1 MSNTSMQ
8 SQQPKFSVAI
18 TTKGYQNLI
27 NNTLGDPKRA
37 QRFVAAITSAVAVN
51 PQLQDCDAGSILAG
65 GLLGESLGL
74 SPSPQL
80 GQYYLVPFKQ
90 KAKYDRSGHL
100 IAPECLKA
108 QFVLGYKGYIQLAIK
123 SGYYKKLNVLEI
135 KEGELQ
141 GFDPLNEV
149 IDCVIIE
156 DYAAREKA
164 ETIGY
169 YAMFEYTNGFKK
181 AMYWSKAKMISHAD
195 KYSQAFSKDAVKA
208 RDPKYNKVSFAD
220 FEAGKVK
227 ESDMW
232 LYSSFW
238 YKDFDG
244 MAYKTMLRQLISK
257 WGIMSIDMQTA
268 MNKDMAAIHDDGS
281 IDYVDGFA
289 DSGEAPP
296 TADGNTIDIDP
307 ATGEVLG
314 EAVDDAP
321 LPAPEATDAADPA
334 GFFD

>member
-108 QFVLGYKGYIQLAIK
+108 QFILGYKGYIQLAIK

-141 GFDPLNEV
+141 GFDPLNEL

-156 DYAAREKA
+156 DYVAREKA

-169 YAMFEYTNGFKK
+169 YAMFEYLNGFRK
-181 AMYWSKAKMISHAD
+181 AIYWSKEKMLTHAD
-195 KYSQAFSKDAVKA
+195 TYSQAFSADAYRKLLA
-208 RDPKYNKVSFAD
+208 GEIAD
-220 FEAGKVK
+220 K
-227 ESDMW
+227 DMW
-232 LYSSFW
+232 KYSSFW
-238 YKDFDG
+238 YKNFDD
-244 MAYKTMLRQLISK
+244 MAKKTMLRQLISH
-257 WGIMSIDMQTA
+257 WGIMSTELQQAFNSDSTLVEMSGASNFVTTPPEPQTP
-268 MNKDMAAIHDDGS
+268 DL
-281 IDYVDGFA
+281 
-289 DSGEAPP
+289 P
-296 TADGNTIDIDP
+296 P
-307 ATGEVLG
+307 ATPTPGQPE
-314 EAVDDAP
+314 DAQ
-321 LPAPEATDAADPA
+321 PESDTPPDSRPEQVNIADL
-334 GFFD
+334 

>member
-108 QFVLGYKGYIQLAIK
+108 QFILGYKGYIQLAIK

-169 YAMFEYTNGFKK
+169 YAMFEYLNGFRK
-181 AMYWSKAKMISHAD
+181 AIYWSKEKMLTHAD
-195 KYSQAFSKDAVKA
+195 TYSQAFSADAYRKLLA
-208 RDPKYNKVSFAD
+208 GEIAD
-220 FEAGKVK
+220 K
-227 ESDMW
+227 DMW
-232 LYSSFW
+232 KYSSFW
-238 YKDFDG
+238 YKNFDD
-244 MAYKTMLRQLISK
+244 MAKKTMLRQLISH
-257 WGIMSIDMQTA
+257 WGIMSTELQQAFNSDSTLVEMSGASNFVTTPPEPQTP
-268 MNKDMAAIHDDGS
+268 DL
-281 IDYVDGFA
+281 
-289 DSGEAPP
+289 P
-296 TADGNTIDIDP
+296 P
-307 ATGEVLG
+307 ATPTPGQPE
-314 EAVDDAP
+314 DAQ
-321 LPAPEATDAADPA
+321 PESDSPPDSRPEQVNIADL
-334 GFFD
+334 